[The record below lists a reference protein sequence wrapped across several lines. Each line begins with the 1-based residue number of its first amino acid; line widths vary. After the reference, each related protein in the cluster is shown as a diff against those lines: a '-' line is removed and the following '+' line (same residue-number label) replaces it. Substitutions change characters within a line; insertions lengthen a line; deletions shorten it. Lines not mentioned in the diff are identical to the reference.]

1 MRILLV
7 ESGVAAP
14 ERFVYQCYP
23 PHGLMYLAAFLRN
36 RRPGH
41 DQKILDLMAIRA
53 SADRIEPELRD
64 FAPDLVAIHAM
75 SFQAKCMHQLAARV
89 KAWRPGCVVAIGG
102 PHPSAAPDQTL
113 ADPNIDIAAIGEG
126 EETYA
131 EIVERAAAGAD
142 LAGIPGTVVRRDGQ
156 LLRGPER
163 PFIAD
168 LDTLPFPAWDL
179 VDLRAYFT
187 DVMRNQNDITNRREV
202 TTIFTSRACPY
213 GCIFCHNLF
222 GKKFRARSVDNVL
235 AEMEALVRDHG
246 IRELHLIDDCFNS
259 DLDRARAIMRGIR
272 ERGLDLKLAFPNGL
286 RGDRLPDDL
295 LDLMVAAG
303 VYKMNFGVE
312 TGSPR
317 VQKLI
322 KKGLSLDAIRD
333 GISRAAARGI
343 FTHGF
348 FMLGFPGETRAEME
362 ETIRFA
368 CSTDLHTAGFALL
381 SPFPGTEVHRI
392 AVEMGKTIDY
402 DPDDTSYMR
411 LSANLTAETDDTVL
425 SIHRR
430 AHWKFYGSPR
440 RIARILHTM
449 PHPSDF
455 LRSGLRH
462 FRLKFL

>member
-1 MRILLV
+1 MRVLLV

-14 ERFVYQCYP
+14 DRFVYQCYP
-23 PHGLMYLAAFLRN
+23 PHGLMYLAAFLRD

-41 DQKILDLMAIRA
+41 EQKIIDLMALR
-53 SADRIEPELRD
+53 SGADAIDNVLRE
-64 FAPDLVAIHAM
+64 FSPDLVAIHAM
-75 SFQAKCMHQLAARV
+75 SFQSKCMHQIAARV
-89 KAWRPGCVVAIGG
+89 KAWNPRGVVAVGG

-113 ADPNIDIAAIGEG
+113 ADPNINLAASGEG
-126 EETYA
+126 EETY
-131 EIVERAAAGAD
+131 VELVDRVAAGAD
-142 LAGIPGTVVRRDGQ
+142 LAGIPGSAVRRDGQ
-156 LLRGPER
+156 VQSGPER

-187 DVMRNQNDITNRREV
+187 DVMPNQNDITHRREV
-202 TTIFTSRACPY
+202 TTIFTSRACPF

-222 GKKFRARSVDNVL
+222 GKKFRARSVGNVL
-235 AEMEALVRDHG
+235 DEMEALRDRG
-246 IRELHLIDDCFNS
+246 VRELHLIDDCFNS

-272 ERGLDLKLAFPNGL
+272 ERRLDLKLAFPNGL

-312 TGSPR
+312 SGSPR

-322 KKGLSLDAIRD
+322 RKGLSLDAIKD

-348 FMLGFPGETRAEME
+348 FMLGFPGETAAEME
-362 ETIRFA
+362 QTIAFA
-368 CSTDLHTAGFALL
+368 CATDLHTAGFALL
-381 SPFPGTEVHRI
+381 SPFPGTEVHHM
-392 AVEMGKTIDY
+392 ALEMGKTIDY

-411 LSANLTAETDDTVL
+411 LSANLTAETDDTVRRM
-425 SIHRR
+425 HHR
-430 AHWKFYGSPR
+430 AHWKFYASPR
-440 RIARILHTM
+440 RVARILTTM
-449 PHPSDF
+449 PHPTDF
-455 LRSGLRH
+455 VRSGLRH